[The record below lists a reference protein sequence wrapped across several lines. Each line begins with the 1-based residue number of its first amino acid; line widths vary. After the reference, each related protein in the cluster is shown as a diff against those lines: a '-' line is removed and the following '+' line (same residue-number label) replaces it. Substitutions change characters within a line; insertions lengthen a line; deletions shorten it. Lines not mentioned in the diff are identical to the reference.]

1 MPDVT
6 FEYGD
11 AKITVREQTGRDYFR
26 LETLQATLQAAY
38 RESIAPTEMQNWNFA
53 DCNEV
58 APFILRSTVKGDLGF
73 KWFQYDDSTYKQLTV
88 MVNGLLDSPV
98 TLLKTWSKA
107 LKDADL
113 EVPDPEELP
122 GAEKSSKTSP
132 KESPAG

>member
-6 FEYGD
+6 FEYDD
-11 AKITVREQTGRDYFR
+11 AKITVREQTGRDFFR

-38 RESIAPTEMQNWNFA
+38 RESIAPMEMQHWLFA
-53 DCNEV
+53 DCNQA
-58 APFILRSTVKGDLGF
+58 APFILRSTVSGNLGF
-73 KWFQYDDSTYKQLTV
+73 KFVPYETATHKQFAV
-88 MVNGLLDSPV
+88 MVKGLAGSP
-98 TLLKTWSKA
+98 LALIEPWSKA
-107 LKDADL
+107 LAKADL